1 MIKLLNLGAKPNIIS
16 CKEGDPML
24 NRDTIKYLAI
34 LAMLLNHIAN
44 LFLTP
49 GTLLCEIFLDIGYFT
64 AITMCYFLVE
74 GFHFT
79 HSKRKYGQRL
89 LLFAIL
95 SQVPFMLA
103 FHTPTGNMLLT
114 LFLCFLILICMER
127 LPFASV
133 RFRIEIAGL
142 VLLSFFC
149 DWAGFA
155 ALFTALFAQAGQDR
169 KRIGKVYLLGYVL
182 FAFANTLEYLE
193 QYSLFPALLH
203 GLISGFGI
211 LCSGILIL
219 FFYNHKRSEHL
230 REFSRWFFYLFYPLH
245 LLVLCV
251 IRYAIK

>member
-1 MIKLLNLGAKPNIIS
+1 
-16 CKEGDPML
+16 ML

-74 GFHFT
+74 GFH
-79 HSKRKYGQRL
+79 SKRKYGQRL

-133 RFRIEIAGL
+133 RCRIEIAGL
-142 VLLSFFC
+142 VLLSCFC

-155 ALFTALFAQAGQDR
+155 A
-169 KRIGKVYLLGYVL
+169 LLGYVL

-251 IRYAIK
+251 IRYAMK

>member
-1 MIKLLNLGAKPNIIS
+1 
-16 CKEGDPML
+16 ML

-114 LFLCFLILICMER
+114 LFFCLSVWNACPL
-127 LPFASV
+127 LPSDAGLRSQVLSCCPASV
-133 RFRIEIAGL
+133 TGPDL
-142 VLLSFFC
+142 QLC
-149 DWAGFA
+149 
-155 ALFTALFAQAGQDR
+155 
-169 KRIGKVYLLGYVL
+169 
-182 FAFANTLEYLE
+182 
-193 QYSLFPALLH
+193 SLFCLRRQARTGNGLGKSIFLAMFSLPLQIRSSISSSIPCFRLCCTVLSPAL
-203 GLISGFGI
+203 GS
-211 LCSGILIL
+211 CAPA
-219 FFYNHKRSEHL
+219 Y
-230 REFSRWFFYLFYPLH
+230 
-245 LLVLCV
+245 
-251 IRYAIK
+251 

>member
-1 MIKLLNLGAKPNIIS
+1 
-16 CKEGDPML
+16 ML

-44 LFLTP
+44 LFLAP

-89 LLFAIL
+89 LLSPF
-95 SQVPFMLA
+95 SHRVPFMLA

-133 RFRIEIAGL
+133 RCRIEIAGL
-142 VLLSFFC
+142 VLLSCFC

-155 ALFTALFAQAGQDR
+155 ALFTVLFAQAGQDR
-169 KRIGKVYLLGYVL
+169 KRIGKVSSSWLCSLCLCKYARVSRAVFPVSGSAAPVL
-182 FAFANTLEYLE
+182 
-193 QYSLFPALLH
+193 SPAL
-203 GLISGFGI
+203 GS
-211 LCSGILIL
+211 CAPA
-219 FFYNHKRSEHL
+219 Y
-230 REFSRWFFYLFYPLH
+230 
-245 LLVLCV
+245 
-251 IRYAIK
+251 

>member
-1 MIKLLNLGAKPNIIS
+1 
-16 CKEGDPML
+16 ML

-114 LFLCFLILICMER
+114 LFLCFLILICMEL

-133 RFRIEIAGL
+133 RCRIEIAGL
-142 VLLSFFC
+142 VLLSCFC

-155 ALFTALFAQAGQDR
+155 ALFTVLFAQGRPGPETDW
-169 KRIGKVYLLGYVL
+169 
-182 FAFANTLEYLE
+182 E
-193 QYSLFPALLH
+193 SL
-203 GLISGFGI
+203 SSW
-211 LCSGILIL
+211 LCSLCLCKYARVSRAVFPVSGSAA
-219 FFYNHKRSEHL
+219 RSYL
-230 REFSRWFFYLFYPLH
+230 RLWDPVLRHIDS
-245 LLVLCV
+245 LLLQP
-251 IRYAIK
+251 